1 MVPNTTL
8 VSRNAQSY
16 YSPQAP
22 STAVGVTEC
31 LVGTGLNV
39 RTVTLNKPILGLT
52 LHINNLDAS
61 YVDIVQQFPG
71 GYRLDKVKSN
81 VSLQLQNSGTR
92 IRNAVPMGTATCSDD
107 AAATNNPGCGSFR
120 LSQNDG
126 PVSRFTF
133 RNTPVGA
140 GNDGWYWSLSFHE
153 ASLTKAFTPS
163 TVTAGATSALSI
175 TVTNPGTEGAIP
187 LSGVSFADSLPTGLT
202 LADSAVTTT
211 GCGAAAVNGGEPVAG
226 QTSVDVTDATIA
238 AGGTCVVTVNVTS
251 AQPGTYTNNNSNI
264 TTSVGNIVPNAD
276 ATLEVVPRAAL
287 GLEKRASTPV
297 DVNANGITD
306 AGDTIQYSFDLTN
319 TGDATLSDLAVD
331 DPKAGAVAC
340 PASVLS
346 AGRSQTC
353 TANEPYTV
361 TVADVENGS
370 VDNDATATGTSPTGQ
385 TITSLVS
392 STSTPTT
399 APAPALSVV
408 KSANVQQI
416 TAVGQVVAYS
426 FVVSNTGNVIL
437 TNPTINEGA
446 FTGNGELSPVECPAG
461 VLTPGASIT
470 CTATYTVVTADLS
483 GGGELS
489 NTATASAT
497 TPAGGSIIS
506 TASTAAVDVAP
517 PAPAPAGGLAVTGGT
532 VAWSA
537 AGLALMLIVAGG
549 VIAISRRRSDSIS
562 EV

>member
-1 MVPNTTL
+1 MSFLRPSSRVRNSEGTRARRLGTRGVAIALAAALLASSALLSAPSAAVADVSPDEQWLTGATGASTAPATLSFGASAVTATLSAASNRCGSTTNVVPNTTL

-31 LVGTGLNV
+31 LIGTGLNV

-52 LHINNLDAS
+52 LHVNNLDAS

-287 GLEKRASTPV
+287 GLQKRGFDPRRRQRQRHHRCRRHHPILLRPHQHRRRHPLGSGGQRPQGRRGGLSCIGAV
-297 DVNANGITD
+297 CWCVTD
-306 AGDTIQYSFDLTN
+306 MYRERALH
-319 TGDATLSDLAVD
+319 GDA
-331 DPKAGAVAC
+331 
-340 PASVLS
+340 
-346 AGRSQTC
+346 R
-353 TANEPYTV
+353 
-361 TVADVENGS
+361 
-370 VDNDATATGTSPTGQ
+370 
-385 TITSLVS
+385 
-392 STSTPTT
+392 
-399 APAPALSVV
+399 
-408 KSANVQQI
+408 
-416 TAVGQVVAYS
+416 
-426 FVVSNTGNVIL
+426 
-437 TNPTINEGA
+437 
-446 FTGNGELSPVECPAG
+446 
-461 VLTPGASIT
+461 
-470 CTATYTVVTADLS
+470 
-483 GGGELS
+483 
-489 NTATASAT
+489 
-497 TPAGGSIIS
+497 
-506 TASTAAVDVAP
+506 
-517 PAPAPAGGLAVTGGT
+517 
-532 VAWSA
+532 
-537 AGLALMLIVAGG
+537 
-549 VIAISRRRSDSIS
+549 
-562 EV
+562 